1 MQDYIPD
8 SVVWAEACGGDIS
21 AFEVL
26 FYRYADSLLAYGLK
40 FTADRDNVKDMIQNL
55 FLRLMTQ
62 HDNLSHVE
70 NVKSY
75 LFTAF
80 RRSLIR
86 SMSVSSEISFD
97 SSESLKFHIDRLAS
111 ADEDSGLDDEMLQQR
126 QRLYESLL
134 KLSSRQKE
142 ALYLRYVQ
150 RLPMERIAFM
160 LNMNNQSVRNLLH
173 RAIEKLRESM
183 GPKSPASQSILLALL
198 IPMLS

>member
-1 MQDYIPD
+1 MQDHIPD
-8 SVVWAEACGGDIS
+8 SVVWAEACEGEIH

-26 FYRYADSLLAYGLK
+26 FHRYADSLLAYGLK
-40 FTADRDNVKDMIQNL
+40 FTTDRDNVKDVIQNL

-62 HDNLSHVE
+62 HDNLSQVE

-80 RRSLIR
+80 RRAMFG
-86 SMSVSSEISFD
+86 SMNASSAISFD
-97 SSESLKFHIDRLAS
+97 SSESLKFHIERLAT
-111 ADEDSGLDDEMLQQR
+111 ADDDSGLDDEMLRQR

-160 LNMNNQSVRNLLH
+160 LDMNNQSVRNLLH

-183 GPKSPASQSILLALL
+183 GLKSPASQSILLVLL